1 MQVYVKL
8 VNHGVHGVKLM
19 IYQLAHCVNSC
30 GLCVKMT
37 VNVYK
42 MLRVKGPLASEHIE
56 SDIVWLI
63 LSTVKCEMSKK
74 QLL

>member
-42 MLRVKGPLASEHIE
+42 MLRVKGPLVYYGKILEVFCKI
-56 SDIVWLI
+56 LI
-63 LSTVKCEMSKK
+63 FLA
-74 QLL
+74 